1 MVLLISSTP
10 ISSQLYGP
18 VGPYGSPLIAP
29 PIGVPPPYLGAGLYP
44 YGPGLYPYGY
54 SPVVRGALVGA
65 TLGALAG
72 GR

>member
-54 SPVVRGALVGA
+54 SEFLVNSQM
-65 TLGALAG
+65 
-72 GR
+72 RPS